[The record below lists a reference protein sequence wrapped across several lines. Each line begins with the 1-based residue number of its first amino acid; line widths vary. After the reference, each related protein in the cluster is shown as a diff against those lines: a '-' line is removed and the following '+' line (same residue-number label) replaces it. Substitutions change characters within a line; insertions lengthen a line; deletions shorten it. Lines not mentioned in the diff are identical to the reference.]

1 MLEINVENY
10 PKVKIELNE
19 LEIQVLKYINNH
31 YFFGLFKAI
40 SKSDKNEELIRDS
53 INFIVQKIKEA
64 EK

>member
-31 YFFGLFKAI
+31 YFFGLFKEI

-53 INFIVQKIKEA
+53 INSIVQKIKEA